1 MVSYLEEHSFPIRP
15 DPTSRGINIHES
27 KRSSVLQPNDLYS
40 FNFF

>member
-15 DPTSRGINIHES
+15 DPASLGINIHEAE
-27 KRSSVLQPNDLYS
+27 RSSVLQTNDLYS